1 MFQLFPKHHLG
12 LLLSAEIIQN
22 ARLIQLVSTDNV
34 SIHVQLLIHVLQ
46 MLSVEFKI
54 MNPFVGVLMGIQET
68 QGFHVPSVSVII
80 ICSILQ
86 TNK

>member
-12 LLLSAEIIQN
+12 LLLSAAIIQN

-34 SIHVQLLIHVLQ
+34 SIHVQSLIHVQQ

-54 MNPFVGVLMGIQET
+54 MNPFVGVLMGI
-68 QGFHVPSVSVII
+68 
-80 ICSILQ
+80 
-86 TNK
+86 